1 MNVFETRSKATRP
14 TVTSLLSNSQTRK
27 RSENGSPRDE
37 RLTRFTETKHLGG
50 RAYGE
55 GDGADGR
62 TRLRCARKVMGQAVC
77 CLISSLGLSG
87 CIQARVSQRWFSQQE
102 HSPTWPRSGLHDGDD
117 DENFRYIRSIS
128 VMKDWVDA
136 NIRSRLTTRW
146 R

>member
-1 MNVFETRSKATRP
+1 MNLFETQSEATSP
-14 TVTSLLSNSQTRK
+14 TVTSLLSDSKTRK
-27 RSENGSPRDE
+27 RSENGPPRDE
-37 RLTRFTETKHLGG
+37 RLTRFTETEHLGG

-62 TRLRCARKVMGQAVC
+62 TRLRKVLGQAVC

-87 CIQARVSQRWFSQQE
+87 CIQARVSRRWSSQQE
-102 HSPTWPRSGLHDGDD
+102 HSPTCPRSGPHDGDD

-136 NIRSRLTTRW
+136 NIKSRMATRW